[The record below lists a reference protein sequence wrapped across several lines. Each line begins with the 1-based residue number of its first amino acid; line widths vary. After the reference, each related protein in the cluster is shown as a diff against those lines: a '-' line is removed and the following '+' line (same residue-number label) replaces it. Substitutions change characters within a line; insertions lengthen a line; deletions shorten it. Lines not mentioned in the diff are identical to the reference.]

1 MKLIYPL
8 EIKGK
13 KTSGFGYRVH
23 PIKKTRTHH
32 NGIDLGVDDGTVVN
46 SVAEGEV
53 VRSDM
58 RNYRG
63 YGNFIIIKH
72 DIDGETFYSA
82 YAHLTKRLVD
92 VGDKVKQGEKIALSG
107 GGQGLAGGGGLS
119 TGPHLHF
126 EIRKSMNGDW
136 VNPEPY
142 INGGE
147 IIKGDL
153 KPESKEKEK
162 EKPLSSLVVTYE
174 DLSGNSKKLVDAT
187 ISKLKTLGVTNPYS
201 IVAICSI
208 ILNKYGLLTE
218 SLSKKILGDNNITIP
233 KDGSHKGQSGW
244 QSNNAWDIGVP
255 IGTPVYAVNS
265 GTVITFNDYGPK
277 IISRNGKRLFGLGFT
292 VKTDNSLPS
301 VYYTHLKNAQVS
313 KGSKIV
319 CGQLLGYV
327 MDFPGSSFDHLHIG
341 VESGSIRQF
350 ITSDGTLK
358 CKSNYSINDED
369 ETPNKSEG
377 NTLPPQIQ
385 KLMDKLKSK
394 WGVTITQKHIDAEFK
409 QEGNIRPDNGGE
421 NSQAKKKIEEL
432 IKDCKKANP
441 NITYPVDIKSG
452 YRSYDEQVDN
462 FGYKAKKNGIDVTQ
476 ASNCL
481 PGFSQHHT
489 GKTFD
494 IFSTDTSWWDKNS
507 KVKEWVANN
516 AANYG
521 FEVTYKKQGS
531 LRIPEPWHLYYT
543 GDKSDEKNFVIS
555 PQINDDL
562 EILTKDKDKINNF
575 STLDEAID
583 YFSKIEL
590 SDGTIVSNTNI
601 KNNTKKFKIGPQSLD
616 VSQLDL
622 AAFFKD
628 FLNIGVTGGKKRK
641 DLGFVDENKQLKEE
655 IYRIKDLIK
664 KIL

>member
-32 NGIDLGVDDGTVVN
+32 NGIDLGVDDGTGVN

-142 INGGE
+142 INSGE
-147 IIKGDL
+147 IVKGDL
-153 KPESKEKEK
+153 KPESKEK

-233 KDGSHKGQSGW
+233 RDGAHKGQSGW

-277 IISRNGKRLFGLGFT
+277 IVRKNGKKLFGLGFT

-341 VESGSIRQF
+341 VESGNIRQF

-358 CKSNYSINDED
+358 CKSTSEPQITSKNDQLPYDIKNSIN
-369 ETPNKSEG
+369 
-377 NTLPPQIQ
+377 
-385 KLMDKLKSK
+385 KLKTIY
-394 WGVTITQKHIDAEFK
+394 GLNITQKHIDNELN
-409 QEGNIRPDNGGE
+409 QEGNWKPDNGGVDKTAE
-421 NSQAKKKIEEL
+421 KKINEL
-432 IKDCKKANP
+432 ISDCKSKFP
-441 NITYPVDIKSG
+441 NISGGVVSG
-452 YRSYDEQVDN
+452 YRSYDDQVTN
-462 FGYKAKKNGIDVTQ
+462 FGTKAKKRGIENTQKSVT
-476 ASNCL
+476 L

-489 GKTFD
+489 GKAFD
-494 IFSTDTSWWDKNS
+494 IFSVEESWWNKNND
-507 KVKEWVANN
+507 VKEWVANN

-531 LRIPEPWHLYYT
+531 LRIAEPWHLYYT
-543 GDKSDEKNFVIS
+543 GNKSDEKNFVIS

-601 KNNTKKFKIGPQSLD
+601 RNNTKSFKIGPQKLNMSQSD
-616 VSQLDL
+616 VD
-622 AAFFKD
+622 AFFKE
-628 FLNIGVTGGKKRK
+628 FSNIAKIGSEKRK
-641 DLGFVDENKQLKEE
+641 DMGIVDENKQLKEE